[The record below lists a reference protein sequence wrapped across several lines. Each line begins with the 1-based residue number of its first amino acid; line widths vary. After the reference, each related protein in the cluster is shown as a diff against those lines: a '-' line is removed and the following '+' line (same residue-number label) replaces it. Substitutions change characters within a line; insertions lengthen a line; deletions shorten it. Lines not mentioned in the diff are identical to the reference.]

1 MLLEDNA
8 AAYIVR
14 VWLEHREVEDAPV
27 TWRGSIEHVAS
38 GRVRYLTD
46 LDEIARVI
54 RPHLEAMG
62 VVFDESAWRG
72 SLEDRDMGSRVGF
85 ADLPGPAEYLQL
97 QTEDQSSAGY
107 DPDGQNQ

>member
-14 VWLEHREVEDAPV
+14 VWLEQREVEGAPV

-38 GRVRYLTD
+38 GDIKYLTD
-46 LDEIARVI
+46 LDEILRFI

-62 VVFDESAWRG
+62 AT
-72 SLEDRDMGSRVGF
+72 F
-85 ADLPGPAEYLQL
+85 AKP
-97 QTEDQSSAGY
+97 T
-107 DPDGQNQ
+107 